1 MQWSIVETH
10 ICGLC
15 GLISS
20 LLSGDGP
27 GSLAAIMN
35 VSLKGGE
42 RPLAFLFKMAF
53 LLPVTVH

>member
-15 GLISS
+15 GLISW